1 MDDLVLIILYI
12 CGSDEVNPN
21 ILANNPIKIKKFI
34 IDNEKKYLNN
44 FINTFRKY
52 VGVGNV
58 LRNYLYNNH
67 YT

>member
-34 IDNEKKYLNN
+34 IDNEMNYLNY
-44 FINTFRKY
+44 FIIFR
-52 VGVGNV
+52 
-58 LRNYLYNNH
+58 
-67 YT
+67 

>member
-44 FINTFRKY
+44 FINTFHIY
-52 VGVGNV
+52 EGVGNL
-58 LRNYLYNNH
+58 LRNCLYNND